1 MNNMLIAQSGG
12 PTAAINASLAGAI
25 KRAMKYTQIDNIYGA
40 FNGIM
45 GVLNERFVDLRP
57 LFVSEDDFA
66 HLKRTP
72 AMALGSCRKRLAE
85 QPDADYEKIRD
96 IFLRHEIRYF
106 FYIGG
111 NDSMDTAGKL
121 SDYFTACG
129 DDIKVVGIPKT
140 IDNDLNCTDHTP
152 GFGSAARYIATSV
165 AEIAADAAIYF
176 DPSVTIVEIMG
187 RNAGWLTAASALAR
201 REGCVAP
208 HLICLPELPLDE
220 DAFIENV
227 KAIQAV
233 HPQVVVA
240 VSEGVKYPD
249 GRYVAAGS
257 KPDPF
262 GHYML
267 SGVGQ
272 VLKDLVS
279 ERIGCKVRSVELNV
293 LQRAAAHAQSETDIE
308 ESTRIGAN
316 AVTQAIH
323 GATGVMATFERV
335 SNKPYLVRFGSAPLS
350 DIANVEKTVPLE
362 WINGMDVTEEM
373 LEYLRPLIKNPS
385 QKESG
390 IPAYFT
396 IPRG

>member
-72 AMALGSCRKRLAE
+72 AMALGSCRKRLAA

-129 DDIKVVGIPKT
+129 DDIKVVGIHKT

-220 DAFIENV
+220 DAFIENI

-396 IPRG
+396 IPR